1 MNKFFIHYSGTVA
14 AFKAAGLESTYVNGI
29 VFISGDE
36 SGKGAA
42 IYTHN
47 KYYANV
53 AEALAALKYFSSISD
68 GTTTATAAGPEGTI
82 VFSGDDSSSVKVQ
95 AGSTGVKIGLSDSIL
110 TTIDNKAE
118 SSVVNGINSRLQA
131 VEGDYLKAADKNE
144 LQGNIDKKV
153 DQSAYDTKMQ
163 ELANADSDNLQA
175 AKDYADAEIAKLNA
189 ATVAEQVATNK
200 ANIETLVGSD
210 ANMSARAIVQDEVA
224 KQLTS
229 ENITESFDTLKEM
242 AEYLSSH
249 PQDVTEMNQAIQ
261 AADAKGAQ
269 GISDAA
275 AAQSAADQAVADA
288 ATAQQSADAVAEAVG
303 KMDLA
308 KVEGFITSVE
318 QADGK
323 VTATAVQTIAAEK
336 ITVADT
342 ANKIEATNVE
352 AAIAELAAMW
362 EWEEL

>member
-1 MNKFFIHYSGTVA
+1 MDKFFIHYSGTVA
-14 AFKAAGLESTYVNGI
+14 AFKSAGLENTYRNGI
-29 VFISGDE
+29 VFISGDAA
-36 SGKGAA
+36 GKGAA

-47 KYYANV
+47 KYYANIV
-53 AEALAALKYFSSISD
+53 EALDALTYFSSISD
-68 GTTTATAAGPEGTI
+68 GKTTATATGPNGTI
-82 VFSGDDSSSVKVQ
+82 IFSGDDNSTVSVQ
-95 AGSTGVKIGLSDSIL
+95 AGSTGVKIGLSDSML

-118 SSVVNGINSRLQA
+118 ASVVNGINSRLQA
-131 VEGDYLKAADKNE
+131 VEGDYLKSADKTA
-144 LQGNIDKKV
+144 LQNNIDKKV
-153 DQSAYDTKMQ
+153 DQTAYNTKMQ
-163 ELANADSDNLQA
+163 ELADADADNLKA

-189 ATVAEQVATNK
+189 AAVAEQVETNK
-200 ANIETLVGSD
+200 SNIATLVGSD
-210 ANMSARAIVQDEVA
+210 TNMSARAIVQDEVA

-242 AEYLSSH
+242 AEYLSGH

-269 GISDAA
+269 GIADAA
-275 AAQSAADQAVADA
+275 TAQSAADQALQDA
-288 ATAQQSADAVAEAVG
+288 AAAQQSADAVAEAVG

-336 ITVADT
+336 ITVADSG
-342 ANKIEATNVE
+342 NKIEATNVE

>member
-1 MNKFFIHYSGTVA
+1 MNKFFIHYSGTIA
-14 AFKAAGLESTYVNGI
+14 AFKSAGLENTYNDGI
-29 VFISGDE
+29 VFISGDAA
-36 SGKGAA
+36 GKGAA

-47 KYYANV
+47 KYYASIV
-53 AEALAALKYFSSISD
+53 EALEALTYFSSISD
-68 GTTTATAAGPEGTI
+68 GKTTATATGPNGTI
-82 VFSGDDSSSVKVQ
+82 VFSGDDNSTVSVE
-95 AGSTGVKIGLSDSIL
+95 AGSTGVKIGLSDAML

-118 SSVVNGINSRLQA
+118 ASVVNGINGRLQT
-131 VEGDYLKAADKNE
+131 VEGDYLKSADKTE

-163 ELANADSDNLQA
+163 ELANADSDNLKA
-175 AKDYADAEIAKLNA
+175 AKDYVDAEILKLDA
-189 ATVAEQVATNK
+189 AAQAEQVATNK

-249 PQDVTEMNQAIQ
+249 PEDVTAMNSAIQ

-275 AAQSAADQAVADA
+275 AAQSAADQAAQDA
-288 ATAQQSADAVAEAVG
+288 ANAQQSADAVAEAVG

-323 VTATAVQTIAAEK
+323 VSATAIQTIAAEK

-342 ANKIEATNVE
+342 ANKIEATTVE